1 MPETAK
7 VIELDA
13 NDFKLNDYDN
23 LRIIMP
29 AKPTLSEDD
38 VDAQLFEYVLSGGK
52 QIQSIADLDDEW
64 VQNNF
69 EGLSTIEEVRQA
81 IKDQYDHDLEFEY
94 SDLKYKTCA
103 DSLIARLEGEVN
115 ENILEHDIDIARKS
129 NLARLDEMHISFE
142 QFLREEHLT
151 ADQYEEKLRKDVLY
165 QLKLNVA
172 LDLMADVLNMQVGNH
187 ELTEYLS
194 APNPEK
200 FLEEIREKGM
210 VEEAR
215 RAAVRVKVMRRAI
228 DTAIVTEEGLENKAS
243 EPKPKPT
250 EDDDFEM
257 PNFDKMPI
265 PKIRDDYKDTI
276 QIERI

>member
-1 MPETAK
+1 M
-7 VIELDA
+7 
-13 NDFKLNDYDN
+13 
-23 LRIIMP
+23 
-29 AKPTLSEDD
+29 
-38 VDAQLFEYVLSGGK
+38 
-52 QIQSIADLDDEW
+52 
-64 VQNNF
+64 
-69 EGLSTIEEVRQA
+69 RQA
-81 IKDQYDHDLEFEY
+81 IKDQYDYDLEFEY

-200 FLEEIREKGM
+200 FLEEIE
-210 VEEAR
+210 R
-215 RAAVRVKVMRRAI
+215 RAWWK
-228 DTAIVTEEGLENKAS
+228 
-243 EPKPKPT
+243 KPGAQ
-250 EDDDFEM
+250 
-257 PNFDKMPI
+257 
-265 PKIRDDYKDTI
+265 RSA
-276 QIERI
+276 

>member
-13 NDFKLNDYDN
+13 NDFKLTDYDN
-23 LRIIMP
+23 LRIAMP

-103 DSLIARLEGEVN
+103 DAIIARLEGEVD
-115 ENILEHDIDIARKS
+115 ENTLEHDIDIARKS
-129 NLARLDEMHISFE
+129 NLARLEEMHISFE

-151 ADQYEEKLRKDVLY
+151 VDQYEEKLRKDVLY

-200 FLEEIREKGM
+200 FLEEIREKNM

-228 DTAIVTEEGLENKAS
+228 DTAIVTEEGSENKAS
-243 EPKPKPT
+243 ESKP
-250 EDDDFEM
+250 EHRRRRL
-257 PNFDKMPI
+257 
-265 PKIRDDYKDTI
+265 RDAKLR
-276 QIERI
+276 QNAHP

>member
-81 IKDQYDHDLEFEY
+81 IKDQYDYDLEFEY

-228 DTAIVTEEGLENKAS
+228 DTAIVTEEGSENKAS
-243 EPKPKPT
+243 ELKPEPA

>member
-81 IKDQYDHDLEFEY
+81 IKDQYYYDLEFE
-94 SDLKYKTCA
+94 
-103 DSLIARLEGEVN
+103 
-115 ENILEHDIDIARKS
+115 
-129 NLARLDEMHISFE
+129 
-142 QFLREEHLT
+142 
-151 ADQYEEKLRKDVLY
+151 
-165 QLKLNVA
+165 
-172 LDLMADVLNMQVGNH
+172 
-187 ELTEYLS
+187 
-194 APNPEK
+194 
-200 FLEEIREKGM
+200 
-210 VEEAR
+210 
-215 RAAVRVKVMRRAI
+215 
-228 DTAIVTEEGLENKAS
+228 
-243 EPKPKPT
+243 
-250 EDDDFEM
+250 
-257 PNFDKMPI
+257 
-265 PKIRDDYKDTI
+265 
-276 QIERI
+276 